1 MPITDHDA
9 LAAALADHAPFA
21 AVYGDLDP
29 QTLPV
34 AGLMHAAVAAKRLV
48 AHAQAFQARVFAAA
62 ERVIQAQD
70 AGSSRGRGA
79 VESQVGAT
87 LHLPPATLR
96 GLLGECGAL
105 CERFPEAFALLRRGA
120 VSWCQVKPLPD
131 LTSCMSEGTRAR
143 CRSGCWRRC
152 RSSARAPRTT
162 GCAARSTGST
172 PRAPRNATRKAT
184 CSAASRCCPTPTGW
198 PARGCTS
205 RPRPRR
211 RCWRG

>member
-105 CERFPEAFALLRRGA
+105 CERFPEAFALLRRGGGVLVPGQA
-120 VSWCQVKPLPD
+120 AAGSD
-131 LTSCMSEGTRAR
+131 LLHERGARAR
-143 CRSGCWRRC
+143 G
-152 RSSARAPRTT
+152 AGAGVGDDAGAVRAHHL
-162 GCAARSTGST
+162 
-172 PRAPRNATRKAT
+172 
-184 CSAASRCCPTPTGW
+184 
-198 PARGCTS
+198 
-205 RPRPRR
+205 
-211 RCWRG
+211 